1 MTEAPHFAEV
11 TEADAAAKPRSCILD
26 KGRSCLRGLTF
37 RISGRGMLARLE
49 TVAVRAPLDAVVGR
63 LGIEGTKG
71 NAMGQA
77 KQRGTY
83 AERVQQATSRAVTA
97 AAEKRAAAFEKAQ
110 AIRRASI
117 DSDGPAVVVRGGSD
131 RRANNALISA
141 ALVAA
146 LAFR

>member
-1 MTEAPHFAEV
+1 
-11 TEADAAAKPRSCILD
+11 
-26 KGRSCLRGLTF
+26 
-37 RISGRGMLARLE
+37 MLARLE
-49 TVAVRAPLDAVVGR
+49 SVAVRAPLDAVVGR

-83 AERVQQATSRAVTA
+83 AERVQQAKNRVVAVA
-97 AAEKRAAAFEKAQ
+97 AAKREAAFDKAQ

-117 DSDGPAVVVRGGSD
+117 DSDGRAVVINGGSA

-146 LAFR
+146 LAFH